1 MKTNGYGQPPYTCPL
16 IDRVKDNINQFI
28 KDNESEDFSDLE
40 QCLDLMEE
48 IRTANSLLRDCSTEY
63 IDKFENEEGKA
74 NDLQDEINKLENQLD
89 KLQEQYNDLQ
99 SDHASDVEALNEQI
113 DELNDRLQYNY

>member
-1 MKTNGYGQPPYTCPL
+1 MKTNAYGQPPYTCPL

-63 IDKFENEEGKA
+63 IDKFENEEGRS
-74 NDLQDEINKLENQLD
+74 NDLQDEVNKLEKKLD
-89 KLQEQYNDLQ
+89 EWQEKYNDLQ
-99 SDHASDVEALNEQI
+99 SDHASDVELMQQEI
-113 DELNDRLQYNY
+113 DELNNRLNY